1 MIKKIFIIILGLSFY
16 SCGFKP
22 VLKSFNIS
30 ALNIEEIKYSG
41 PNEMTYMLKNLLNLN
56 EKAGSKGVFVNLSIT
71 EETLSVT
78 KNSSG
83 ITTEQDLIITININ
97 ISDNKK
103 NNLLKDYISERRRLI
118 VSNNMASD
126 EEIKKIEKN
135 NIIRSLAQKTK
146 FKIQLAAENK

>member
-1 MIKKIFIIILGLSFY
+1 MIKKIFIIILSLSFY

-22 VLKSFNIS
+22 MLKSFNIS
-30 ALNIEEIKYSG
+30 DLNIEEIKYSG

-103 NNLLKDYISERRRLI
+103 NNLLKDSISERKRLI
-118 VSNNMASD
+118 VSNNMAND
-126 EEIKKIEKN
+126 EDIKKIEKN

>member
-1 MIKKIFIIILGLSFY
+1 MIKKIFIITLGLFFY

-22 VLKSFNIS
+22 MLKSSNIS
-30 ALNIEEIKYSG
+30 DLNIEEIKYSG

-56 EKAGSKGVFVNLSIT
+56 EKVGSKGVFINLSIGEQT
-71 EETLSVT
+71 FSAT

-83 ITTEQDLIITININ
+83 ITTEEDLIITININ

-103 NNLLKDYISERRRLI
+103 NNLLKDSISEKKRLI

-126 EEIKKIEKN
+126 EEIKKIEK
-135 NIIRSLAQKTK
+135 IIL
-146 FKIQLAAENK
+146 

>member
-103 NNLLKDYISERRRLI
+103 NNLLKDYLSERRRLI

>member
-126 EEIKKIEKN
+126 EDIKKIEKN

>member
-103 NNLLKDYISERRRLI
+103 NNLLKDSISERKRLI

-126 EEIKKIEKN
+126 EDIKKIEKN

>member
-103 NNLLKDYISERRRLI
+103 NNLLKDYLSERRRLI

-126 EEIKKIEKN
+126 EDIKKIEKN